1 MASLPKHLP
10 APDQDALLRSQQLA
24 QLIQSRIQKAGG
36 WISFA
41 DFMQMAL
48 YTPGLG
54 YYSGGSQKLGA
65 GGDFVTAPEI
75 SPLFAQSIARQY
87 AQLQTAS
94 LLGCSDAPIAFNIL
108 ELGAGSGVLATDLLL
123 ALHEMNQLPDFYFIL
138 EVSDHLRQ
146 VQRETCQCKLP
157 TALFEKLVW
166 LETLPPH
173 FSGLVLANEVLDAI
187 PVHLIL
193 QAAGE
198 WLEQGVTFDGEFAW
212 QNRPLVNPDLASPVN
227 AKALPVGYL
236 TEVCPAAQGL
246 VASLAEMLTRGVIL
260 LIDYGFGASE
270 YYHPQRNQGTL
281 MCHYQHFAHSNPLIY
296 AGLQDITAHVDF
308 TAIAEA
314 AMQHGVTLAGYTSQ
328 AQFLM
333 NCGILERLA
342 AVSPDDIAVYL
353 PMVAAVQKLLSPA
366 EMGDLFKVIAFSK
379 EVDEALLGF
388 SQGDKSH
395 LL

>member
-1 MASLPKHLP
+1 MALLPKHLP
-10 APDQDALLRSQQLA
+10 APDQEALLRSQQLA
-24 QLIQSRIQKAGG
+24 QLIQFRIQKGGG

-41 DFMQMAL
+41 DYMQMAL
-48 YTPGLG
+48 YTPILG
-54 YYSGGSQKLGA
+54 YYAGGSQKLGA

-87 AQLQTAS
+87 SQLQTS
-94 LLGCSDAPIAFNIL
+94 YLLTRSDAQIILSIL
-108 ELGAGSGVLATDLLL
+108 ELGAGSGALATDLLL
-123 ALHEMNQLPDFYFIL
+123 ALHEMNQLPDFYYIL
-138 EVSDHLRQ
+138 EVSDHFRQ
-146 VQRETCQCKLP
+146 VQLETCKRKLP
-157 TALFEKLVW
+157 LALFEKIIW

-187 PVHLIL
+187 PVHLI
-193 QAAGE
+193 QQTAGK
-198 WLEQGVTFDGEFAW
+198 WLEQGITFDVEFKW
-212 QNRPLVNPDLASPVN
+212 QNRLLTNPDLVSSLKAN
-227 AKALPVGYL
+227 ALSDGYL

-246 VASLAEMLTRGVIL
+246 VAGLAKMLTYGVIL
-260 LIDYGFGASE
+260 LIDYGFGAKE

-296 AGLQDITAHVDF
+296 VGLQDITAHVNF

-314 AMQHGVTLAGYTSQ
+314 ATQHGVNFAGYTSQ

-333 NCGILERLA
+333 NCGILERLTS
-342 AVSPDDIAVYL
+342 VSPEDITVYM

-379 EVDEALLGF
+379 NVEEVLLGF